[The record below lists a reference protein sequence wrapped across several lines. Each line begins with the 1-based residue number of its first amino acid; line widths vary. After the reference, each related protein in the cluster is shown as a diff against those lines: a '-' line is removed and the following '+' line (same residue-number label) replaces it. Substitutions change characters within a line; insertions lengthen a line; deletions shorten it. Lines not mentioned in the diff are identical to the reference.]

1 MPYSQEVYEEEHTVT
16 LQTGFDLKETSWEP
30 EVALVTMNVQ
40 DHMNESV
47 PSLDETC

>member
-1 MPYSQEVYEEEHTVT
+1 MTYSQEVYEEEQSGLVS
-16 LQTGFDLKETSWEP
+16 KETSWEP

-47 PSLDETC
+47 PSLDAFL